1 MASPSQPIHEQL
13 RAAWIASGL
22 TLPALIER
30 AGIRCTASSLTRKLG
45 GKQVLTTAEA
55 EDLADALTLTL
66 LWAPGARRR
75 AA

>member
-1 MASPSQPIHEQL
+1 MASSSPPIHEQL
-13 RAAWIASGL
+13 RGAWISSGL

-30 AGIRCTASSLTRKLG
+30 ARIGCQAYSLSRKLA

-55 EDLADALTLTL
+55 EALADALTLTL
-66 LWAPGARRR
+66 VWAPGARRR